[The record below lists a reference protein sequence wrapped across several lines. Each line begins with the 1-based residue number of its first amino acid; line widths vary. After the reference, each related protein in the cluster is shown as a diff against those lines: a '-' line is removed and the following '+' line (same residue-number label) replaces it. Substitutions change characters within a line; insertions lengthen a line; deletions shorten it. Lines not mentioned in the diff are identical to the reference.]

1 VRSYRIFI
9 SYQHDDQL
17 KAKGLNLMRYN
28 KPLGM
33 NFVSRGLLDPV
44 KSQDPRY
51 IETQIKQR
59 LQGTSV
65 TIVLLGDSTADS
77 IWVENEIRW
86 SNEKDPPNGLLA
98 IKLTPDAEV
107 PAGLEG
113 AEVLNWN
120 KPEDVL
126 EFPAAIERAY
136 AGIRRMS
143 DAQALVGH
151 SDGGGCGR

>member
-1 VRSYRIFI
+1 MRAYRVFI

-51 IETQIKQR
+51 IETQIKER
-59 LQGTSV
+59 LRGTSV

-77 IWVENEIRW
+77 VLDRERD
-86 SNEKDPPNGLLA
+86 S
-98 IKLTPDAEV
+98 
-107 PAGLEG
+107 LE
-113 AEVLNWN
+113 
-120 KPEDVL
+120 
-126 EFPAAIERAY
+126 
-136 AGIRRMS
+136 
-143 DAQALVGH
+143 Q
-151 SDGGGCGR
+151 